1 MQEFKDLCKDIVK
14 SAIKKGADEAEVFL
28 EFGRES
34 EIGTRLGEVE
44 TIKEAT
50 SKGLGLRVFKNKRL
64 GFTYTSDFTES
75 HLDNLIKTTIELS
88 EQASEDEFNGLP
100 EPSPD
105 EIVDLELFD
114 PEIAQIETSWKI
126 DACKRMEKT
135 MFDYD
140 KRLNNSEG
148 ANFLDGDSTVHIG
161 NSKGFYHSFKNS
173 YCYLFC
179 LPIARQD
186 GKLQSGFWFS
196 LSRFFAKLDSPE
208 TVAKTAA
215 ERTVR
220 MLGAITPKTVQA
232 PVVFDPLTAA
242 SLVGIIPAAVNG
254 DAVYKRATFLVDK
267 IDETV
272 ASSKVNIRDDGQLIK
287 GLASSPVDG
296 EGLPTVNKVIISNG
310 KLKTYL
316 YDTYTA
322 RKAKTIST
330 ANAQR
335 GYSSTPGIGSFN
347 CYLEAGD
354 FTPDEIIGS
363 IENGLYLTN
372 LMGSGID
379 IVTGDYSRGAS
390 GLWIEN
396 GKLTKPVEG
405 LTIASNMNDMLK
417 NIEMIGDDLKMMG
430 PVSSP
435 TFKISMMTIAGA

>member
-1 MQEFKDLCKDIVK
+1 MPEFKDLCKDIVK

-50 SKGLGLRVFKNKRL
+50 SKGLGIRVFKNKKL
-64 GFTYTSDFTES
+64 GFTYTSDFAES
-75 HLDNLIKTTIELS
+75 HLDDLIKTTIELS
-88 EQASEDEFNGLP
+88 EQVSEDEFNGLP
-100 EPSPD
+100 EPSQDTLP
-105 EIVDLELFD
+105 DLELYD
-114 PEIAQIETSWKI
+114 PKVAQIETSWKI

-140 KRLNNSEG
+140 KRLDNSEG
-148 ANFLDGDSTVHIG
+148 ANFLDGDTTLHIA

-173 YCYLFC
+173 YCYLYC
-179 LPIARQD
+179 LPIAQQD
-186 GKLQSGFWFS
+186 SKLQSGFWLSFS
-196 LSRFFAKLDSPE
+196 RYFDDLDSPE
-208 TVAKTAA
+208 TVAETAA

-220 MLGAITPKTVQA
+220 MLGAVTPKTVQA

-242 SLVGIIPAAVNG
+242 SIVGIIPAAVNG
-254 DAVYKRATFLVDK
+254 DSVYKRATFLVDK
-267 IDETV
+267 IDQTV
-272 ASSKVNIRDDGQLIK
+272 ASSKVNIRDDARLIK
-287 GLASSPVDG
+287 GLASCPVDG
-296 EGLPTVNKVIISNG
+296 EGLPTVNKEIIKSG

-322 RKAKTIST
+322 RKAKTTST

-335 GYSSTPGIGSFN
+335 GYSSTPSIGSFN
-347 CYLEAGD
+347 CYLEPGGY
-354 FTPDEIIGS
+354 TEDEIIGS
-363 IENGLYLTN
+363 VENGLYVTS
-372 LMGSGID
+372 LMGPGMD
-379 IVTGDYSRGAS
+379 VVTGDYSRGAS

-396 GKLTKPVEG
+396 GKITKPVEG

-417 NIEMIGDDLKMMG
+417 NIEMIGSELKMMG

-435 TFKISMMTIAGA
+435 AFKISKMTIAGV